1 MTVLKFIYTILAAT
15 VVLAFFYILPYFS
28 PGQKA
33 EYDYAFVDP
42 DKESFELLKESE
54 TLEAEFEKEAALGKV
69 TEGALEKLRKAI
81 AIQEIY
87 IEKSR
92 IRDRTPADRLLKLK
106 TRFQNIQ
113 AAPLADIVAD
123 LEKRA
128 KIDFE
133 AKKYDSARALYQQA
147 YDVQSTINSDYP
159 LSEYKDIKKS
169 VVYSRE
175 AKMIM
180 ALPMYTESVDA
191 ENAAK
196 AALDSGN
203 WRKAQDEFERAI
215 NLVSQMNAKFP
226 SSHYSDYARLQ
237 RLEVELAS
245 LKSASIDENK
255 RKYIKKAE
263 SALENKDYLLASE
276 AYGDA
281 LELQKEINKTFPK
294 SRYASE
300 ESVAEL
306 ERKRSETFSWKF
318 GVEILNQEKTLDSA
332 LRKGNMREVSEISQ
346 NLLRKAEQFK
356 HDFPQ
361 SSMIG
366 ADLLLRLRYINF
378 MLKDIPEIQ
387 NLVNSNLIP
396 LVGVKGKKMLNTE
409 VTQKLFTLV
418 MQENPSRYAENPLNP
433 VESVTFDD
441 VNRFNKRLSWILGR
455 KVALPTEKEFLDCL
469 GSLRYV
475 DINEISW
482 NNLNSSGTTKP
493 VASKKRNDK
502 GFYDLIGNVAEFV
515 QPDGNSDVLRVQ
527 VMGGNSQSSTDEI
540 ARVEKISVDPKQRNR
555 MIGFRIVVAD
565 GEQAK

>member
-396 LVGVKGKKMLNTE
+396 LVGVQGKKMLNTE

-555 MIGFRIVVAD
+555 MIGFRIVVSD